1 MIYIIA
7 ICLSFLAGFACGSL
21 FYRNNAV
28 KLQYKEAEGKKLLD
42 ALKGK

>member
-21 FYRNNAV
+21 FYRNNV
-28 KLQYKEAEGKKLLD
+28 KKLTSTEVEGRKLLD
-42 ALKGK
+42 ALKNK

>member
-21 FYRNNAV
+21 FYRNNQKKIENAA
-28 KLQYKEAEGKKLLD
+28 EAIKNLKK
-42 ALKGK
+42 

>member
-21 FYRNNAV
+21 FYRNNKKKIEDTA
-28 KLQYKEAEGKKLLD
+28 EAIKNLKK
-42 ALKGK
+42 